1 MEKHQK
7 LLPGQ
12 LDPSFGEG
20 GYVLYPEG
28 NESFLGDFRL
38 LPDGKILAASYAG
51 NALWLARFSA
61 DGVLDES
68 FGDGGKLFTAIPNA
82 IIIDML
88 SFVVQKSRDR
98 IVCAIRFNS
107 LAGIIGEVM
116 LVGLLPNGSIDPSF
130 GDEGLTLLP
139 TEADENRFQEFQL
152 TVGDDA
158 IALGLKE
165 ERRKTLYAA
174 VASLTADGEIRVDF
188 GGGVVRFGG
197 YQEQLHAVPRPN
209 GKILTVGAKSVGTEF
224 ILTQFN
230 PDGTLDMNYGVN
242 GVFSYR
248 VAAEYNTLQV
258 NGVALRPDGK
268 TVVAGSLFAGVDRSA
283 VLLQVT
289 EDGQLDESFNG
300 GEPLFIRYDGNV
312 SRNFDLAV
320 QEDGRIILLSS
331 SSDKPLVVARI
342 MSSGAF
348 DPNFGSN
355 GFIGVDRGQ
364 QGYSL
369 ALQSDGK
376 ILFSAMEIAGYLKLL
391 IIRLTAD

>member
-12 LDPSFGEG
+12 LDPSFGGG

-38 LPDGKILAASYAG
+38 FPDGKILAASYSG

-88 SFVVQKSRDR
+88 SFAVQKSRDR
-98 IVCAIRFNS
+98 IVCVIRFNS

-116 LVGLLPNGSIDPSF
+116 LIGLLPDGSIDPSF
-130 GDEGLTLLP
+130 GNEGLTLLP
-139 TEADENRFQEFQL
+139 TEADQNRFQEFQL
-152 TVGDDA
+152 AVGDDA
-158 IALGLKE
+158 ITLGLKE

-174 VASLTADGEIRVDF
+174 VASLTADGEIRTDF
-188 GGGVVRFGG
+188 GGGVVRFGA
-197 YQEQLHAVPRPN
+197 YQEQLHAVPGPD
-209 GKILTVGAKSVGTEF
+209 GKVLTVGAKQVGTEF

-230 PDGTLDMNYGVN
+230 QDGTLDMNFGVN
-242 GVFSYR
+242 GIFNYR
-248 VAAEYNTLQV
+248 VTSEYTMLHI
-258 NGVALRPDGK
+258 NGVALKSDGK
-268 TVVAGSLFAGVDRSA
+268 VVVAGSLFAGADRSA

-312 SRNFDLAV
+312 SRNFDVTV
-320 QEDGRIILLSS
+320 QEDGRIILLSG
-331 SSDKPLVVARI
+331 SSDKPVVVARI
-342 MSSGAF
+342 LSSGAF
-348 DPNFGSN
+348 DPSFGNN
-355 GFIGVDRGQ
+355 GFMWVDRGL

-376 ILFSAMEIAGYLKLL
+376 ILLSAMEIAGYLKLL